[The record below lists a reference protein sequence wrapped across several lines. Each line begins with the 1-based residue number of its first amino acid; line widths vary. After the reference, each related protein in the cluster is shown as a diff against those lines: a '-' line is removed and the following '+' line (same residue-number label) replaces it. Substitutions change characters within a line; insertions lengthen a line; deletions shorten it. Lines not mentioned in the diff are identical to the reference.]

1 MKNLTLSLIIV
12 SFASVLSATT
22 IFTDRTEWENAI
34 AEQELGSIQTEDFN
48 STNPGTLPKNA
59 TTNVGLLDIE
69 VIVPQGAQGVTII
82 SDGTGEFNFDGSNYL
97 HMGLDG
103 TPKREVNISFSGPIV
118 AWGADFGTRNTF
130 SDDPAVTFGDVF
142 EQRLGQLIPGG
153 LGNSSFVG
161 FISEDPFDFLNF
173 KDPFASTAVFGAD
186 NLSFVQLDSSVPEPS
201 TFIFL
206 AMAVFGLAF
215 FKRT

>member
-1 MKNLTLSLIIV
+1 MKNLTLSLVIV
-12 SFASVLSATT
+12 SFASALSATT

-34 AEQELGSIQTEDFN
+34 AEQGLGNIQTEDFN
-48 STNPGTLPKNA
+48 STTPGALPKNA

-69 VIVPQGAQGVTII
+69 VIVPENAKGVTTIN
-82 SDGTGEFNFDGSNYL
+82 DGTGEFNFDGSNYL

-103 TPKREVNISFSGPIV
+103 TPKREVNITFSGPIV

-130 SDDPAVTFGDVF
+130 SDDPEVTFGDDQ
-142 EQRLGQLIPGG
+142 ERLGQIIPGG

-173 KDPFASTAVFGAD
+173 KDPSVSTAVFGAD

-201 TFIFL
+201 TFVFL

-215 FKRT
+215 FKRA